1 MFQLI
6 EKLFTFLTKK
16 FIDFSFSDLY
26 YKSFKWGTFFPVQI
40 MHMQMKESLHV
51 RKSHQKENKIPL
63 LITEFIV
70 IFMITTYFHTESL
83 TA

>member
-1 MFQLI
+1 MEQI
-6 EKLFTFLTKK
+6 
-16 FIDFSFSDLY
+16 FSGADYAHANERIITCESSENPFSTN
-26 YKSFKWGTFFPVQI
+26 K
-40 MHMQMKESLHV
+40 
-51 RKSHQKENKIPL
+51 KENKIPL